1 MTHQRGPDVSFDE
14 WRDLARTDPAA
25 FEARRRA
32 AVAEAIALAPA
43 NRRQRLECLQW
54 RIDRERERYR
64 DPLAACARLSCMM
77 WESVHGSGGLIEH
90 MRHLDARWSGRAS
103 GELPTARLLPFPG
116 RPRSATRD
124 GRRS

>member
-1 MTHQRGPDVSFDE
+1 MTQHRSAEVTFDE
-14 WRDLARTDPAA
+14 WRDLARTDPEA

-43 NRRQRLECLQW
+43 DRRQRLERLQW

-77 WESVHGSGGLIEH
+77 WESVHGPGGLVEH
-90 MRHLDARWSGRAS
+90 IRHLDARWSGRS
-103 GELPTARLLPFPG
+103 TRDLPTARLLPFPG
-116 RPRSATRD
+116 RQRTARRD
-124 GRRS
+124 GSRS

>member
-1 MTHQRGPDVSFDE
+1 MTQHRSAEVSFDE
-14 WRDLARTDPAA
+14 WRDLARTDPEA

-43 NRRQRLECLQW
+43 DRRQRLERLQW

-77 WESVHGSGGLIEH
+77 WESVHGPGGLVEQI
-90 MRHLDARWSGRAS
+90 RHLDARWTGR
-103 GELPTARLLPFPG
+103 GPQDRPTARVLSFPG
-116 RPRSATRD
+116 ARRAATHDSSRS
-124 GRRS
+124 